1 MTEMIEY
8 VLPIYSISNLYWYYR
23 FTGKLSLYGIIGII
37 LGVINAFLPM
47 EQINR
52 VLFSPEEIFE
62 NPKPLNDVEDLF
74 LTVNILFYCIN

>member
-8 VLPIYSISNLYWYYR
+8 VLPIYSISNLYWCYQ
-23 FTGKLSLYGIIGII
+23 FTGKISKYGIIGIVI
-37 LGVINAFLPM
+37 GVINAFLPM

-74 LTVNILFYCIN
+74 LTVNILSY